1 MTLYKRQSGFTLI
14 ELLIVIVVI
23 GILVTLIITTNSGI
37 QQKNRNT
44 KRQTAITDLQAQLE
58 AFFAQK
64 DKYPT
69 LANFQDRNW
78 IKSNMKK
85 LDLGSIQDP
94 SWSLNDKCTGKDF
107 LPILAAS
114 PTAGCYSYQP
124 TTDTGAACDNASA
137 DCTKYTI
144 TATNEGGGTSVKT
157 SLN

>member
-1 MTLYKRQSGFTLI
+1 MTVYKKQSGFTLI

-23 GILVTLIITTNSGI
+23 GILATLIVTTNSGI

-58 AFFAQK
+58 AYFAQQ

-69 LANFQDRNW
+69 LGNFQDRTW

-94 SWSLNDKCTGKDF
+94 SWVLNDKCTDKTY
-107 LPILAAS
+107 LPILTDK

-124 TTDTGAACDNASA
+124 TTDTGAACDNANA
-137 DCTKYTI
+137 NCTKYTL
-144 TATNEGGGTSVKT
+144 TATSEGGGTIVKT